1 MSTAA
6 PEQPRNRRKDTLW
19 TRLAEG
25 YRYVTRPLY
34 RWVATGSMTSASVG
48 IAVSSIGLTILGCMM
63 VLSASSVE
71 QLSHGQ
77 SPYGL
82 FLRQG
87 LFALGGIVAMFVASR
102 IRISV
107 WKNRKLTYWLM
118 GISLF
123 MLLLVLSPL
132 GKEVNG
138 NRNWLGLG
146 PLSFQPSEIAKFSL
160 LLWVVWS
167 LAKSTRVAT
176 SAREA
181 LLPSCLGFLGVC
193 GLVIIGGDAG
203 TCIVFALIYV
213 SALWFARA
221 PRKIF
226 TRSLLIGAAL
236 MVLIVVA
243 RPHRLSR
250 VITWLVPSTCT
261 QGQECYQANSGMA
274 ALATGSW
281 WGEGLG
287 QSRQKYSYLPE
298 AHNDYII
305 AILGEELGFI
315 GTCVV
320 IALFTVLAL
329 CLARII
335 LRSSDRFVRLA
346 AAGIMAWF
354 VGETFVNIGMVTGLL
369 PVIGIPLPFI
379 SYGGTSLMMSLFASG
394 FAMSLAKTPTH
405 PAMSLTSLDPDDAHV
420 N

>member
-1 MSTAA
+1 MSTPA
-6 PEQPRNRRKDTLW
+6 PGRPQTRRKDTLW
-19 TRLAEG
+19 TRVAEG

-34 RWVATGSMTSASVG
+34 RWVATGSMSSASIG
-48 IAVSSIGLTILGCMM
+48 IAVSSIGLTVLGCMM

-71 QLSHGQ
+71 QLSRGL

-87 LFALGGIVAMFVASR
+87 IFALGGIVAMFVASR
-102 IRISV
+102 IKISF
-107 WKNRKLTYWLM
+107 WKNQRLTYWLM
-118 GISLF
+118 GISLVL
-123 MLLLVLSPL
+123 LLLVLSPM

-138 NRNWLGLG
+138 NQNWLAVGAF
-146 PLSFQPSEIAKFSL
+146 SFQPSEIAKFSL
-160 LLWVVWS
+160 MLWVVWS
-167 LAKSTRVAT
+167 LVKSTRVSE
-176 SAREA
+176 SAHDA
-181 LLPSCLGFLGVC
+181 LLPSCLGFLAVA

-203 TCIVFALIYV
+203 TCIVFVLIYA

-226 TRSLLIGAAL
+226 TRSFLIGL
-236 MVLIVVA
+236 VVMVLVVIA

-298 AHNDYII
+298 AHNDFII

-320 IALFTVLAL
+320 VALFVVLAL

-335 LRSSDRFVRLA
+335 LRSTDRFVRLA
-346 AAGIMAWF
+346 AGCILAWF
-354 VGETFVNIGMVTGLL
+354 IGQAFVNIGMVTGLL
-369 PVIGIPLPFI
+369 PVIGVPLPFV
-379 SYGGTSLMMSLFASG
+379 SYGGTSLMMSLFTSG
-394 FAMSLAKTPTH
+394 FAMSLAKAPTH
-405 PAMSLTSLDPDDAHV
+405 PAISLKSLDDENADV